1 MEKKTELRRTLSL
14 PLLCFYGLG
23 TILGAGIYVLIGEVA
38 GVAGMWA
45 PLAFL
50 TAALVAGFT
59 ALSYAELSS
68 RIPKSAGEAAY
79 LQKAFGL
86 KLIAGCA
93 GWGVV
98 TTGIVSAATVTRGF
112 VGYLEVFVDL
122 PETPVIIVTLLLMG
136 GLAIWGVGQS
146 VIAASIVTAL
156 EVFGLIFVIA
166 LAGHHLGDVP
176 DRWEEL
182 LPPVSLHGWNQILL
196 GGYLAFFAFIGFEDI
211 VNLAEEAQEPRR
223 NLPRAILF
231 CLVVSTSFYI
241 IVALIAVLALPPE
254 QLADQKA
261 PLAEILSQ
269 RGDWARVTISLIS
282 MVAVING
289 ALIQIIMASRVVY
302 GMAQVNLA
310 PRVLGDVHPVTQT
323 PVKGTL
329 LVTAIIIILAV
340 GFPLVGLAKA
350 TSTVTLIVFALVNA
364 ALWKIKCSKGKEPES
379 QPVHHYP
386 IWIPVVGLILC
397 LAALILQFWHTL

>member
-1 MEKKTELRRTLSL
+1 MEKNTKLRRTLSL

-23 TILGAGIYVLIGEVA
+23 TILGAGIYVLVGEVA

-50 TAALVAGFT
+50 TAAVVAGIT
-59 ALSYAELSS
+59 ALSYAELAS

-86 KLIAGCA
+86 KLLAGCA

-112 VGYLEVFVDL
+112 VGYLQVFVDL
-122 PETPVIIVTLLLMG
+122 PDTPVIIVTLLAMG
-136 GLAIWGVGQS
+136 GLAVWGVGQS

-156 EVFGLIFVIA
+156 EIAGLIFVIA
-166 LAGHHLGDVP
+166 VAGHHLGDVP

-182 LPPVSLHGWNQILL
+182 MPPFSLHGWNQILL

-211 VNLAEEAQEPRR
+211 VNLAEEARQPRH

-231 CLVVSTSFYI
+231 CLAVSTAFYI
-241 IVALIAVLALPPE
+241 IVALIAVLALPPQ

-261 PLAEILSQ
+261 PLAEMLSQ
-269 RGDWARVTISLIS
+269 RGDWARVTIGLIS

-302 GMAQVNLA
+302 GMARVSLA
-310 PRVLGDVHPVTQT
+310 PRSLADVHPVTQT
-323 PVKGTL
+323 PVNSTV

-350 TSTVTLIVFALVNA
+350 TSTVTLMVFALVNA
-364 ALWKIKCSKGKEPES
+364 ALWKLKCSKGRGDGS

-386 IWIPVVGLILC
+386 VWVPVVGLILC
-397 LAALILQFWHTL
+397 LGALIVQFWQVL